1 MVSHPM
7 GARFLAL
14 VLASSVIPA
23 VAIAEDVVPGE
34 ARFSLAAETRLRY
47 TLGDVEG
54 PLGDI
59 DALGLSVPVADIS
72 FGAEAASGIGIRVGA
87 RLVSEYRYA
96 SALNLAVG
104 QAGNP
109 VPVENNMMSEGVL
122 YAPFFGGVVSAGRQK
137 VSFGPSRLS
146 GLMIDASIPFLDS
159 VYFSL
164 PIGKLVISQAVA
176 TLENNQAHDGDLSNF
191 LQEST
196 DPVDPDFS
204 YNFDI
209 TDIIVSTRRFAWV
222 DERYEIGFGA
232 QALFS
237 RAYNAFHLGEVLPI
251 FSVHN
256 GDVGQNN
263 MSFLVDFES
272 RFIPGHRQ
280 YLTLGLDDVNA
291 NLFGVGDSGTP
302 TIWAVQAGVS
312 GDVETRVGAWSYDAE
327 VVATHYLW
335 GSFEDELALSRSIYR
350 LKADGDDLVLPLSSP
365 YGPARLSFRIEST
378 LAVGASLDLG
388 LSTLALFGDPDIDL
402 ISTTYAIHDV
412 SYEFLL
418 LRAELRATRRFGG
431 LSLGLGFGGDVEP
444 SGLSPR
450 LSVAGAWTVGR

>member
-1 MVSHPM
+1 MVTYPR

-14 VLASSVIPA
+14 LLVSSA
-23 VAIAEDVVPGE
+23 VPAIAEDVVPGE
-34 ARFSLAAETRLRY
+34 AQFSLAAETRLRY

-59 DALGLSVPVADIS
+59 DAFGLSVPLADIS

-96 SALNLAVG
+96 SAFSLAVG
-104 QAGNP
+104 QSGNP

-159 VYFSL
+159 VYFTL

-176 TLENNQAHDGDLSNF
+176 TLENNSAGDGDL
-191 LQEST
+191 
-196 DPVDPDFS
+196 DPSGWDVGYD
-204 YNFDI
+204 FDI

-222 DERYEIGFGA
+222 EERYEIGLGA

-263 MSFLVDFES
+263 MSFLFDFES

-312 GDVETRVGAWSYDAE
+312 GDVETRAGAWLYDAE

-335 GSFEDELALSRSIYR
+335 GSFEDDLALSRSIYR

-365 YGPARLSFRIEST
+365 YGPARLSFRLEST
-378 LAVGASLDLG
+378 LAVGASLDVG

-402 ISTTYAIHDV
+402 ISTTYGIHDV

-431 LSLGLGFGGDVEP
+431 LSLGLGCGGDAEP

-450 LSVAGAWTVGR
+450 LSVTGAWTVGR

>member
-1 MVSHPM
+1 MVSHAR

-14 VLASSVIPA
+14 AIASFSLPA
-23 VAIAEDVVPGE
+23 MTIAEDFGVGE
-34 ARFSLAAETRLRY
+34 AQFSLAAETRFRY

-59 DALGLSVPVADIS
+59 DALGLSVPVADFS

-122 YAPFFGGVVSAGRQK
+122 YAPFFGGAIRAGRQK

-159 VYFSL
+159 VYFSI
-164 PIGKLVISQAVA
+164 PIGKLVISQVVA
-176 TLENNQAHDGDLSNF
+176 TLENNRAGDGDLEATMF
-191 LQEST
+191 T
-196 DPVDPDFS
+196 VDG

-222 DERYEIGFGA
+222 EERYEIGFGA

-263 MSFLVDFES
+263 MSFLFDFES
-272 RFIPGHRQ
+272 RYIPGHRQ

-312 GDVETRVGAWSYDAE
+312 GDVQTRAGAWSYDAE

-365 YGPARLSFRIEST
+365 YGPARLSFRLEST
-378 LAVGASLDLG
+378 LAVGASLDIG

-402 ISTTYAIHDV
+402 ISTNYEIHGV

-431 LSLGLGFGGDVEP
+431 LSLGLGCGGDVEP

-450 LSVAGAWTVGR
+450 LSVSGAWTVGR